1 MDMEALL
8 GECEEY
14 ECEEASRL
22 IEDLV
27 NMVESE
33 RELEYLIEELD
44 RQEVI
49 LDVGDVELEV
59 EIGNL

>member
-1 MDMEALL
+1 MDIETLL
-8 GECEEY
+8 DECQEY

-22 IEDLV
+22 IEELT
-27 NMVESE
+27 NMVENE
-33 RELEYLIEELD
+33 RELGYLIEELD
-44 RQEVI
+44 RQEVR